1 MERLTDEENF
11 NLVADRIEAEYHGD
25 IRIIIESNYEGEFH
39 IEVQEVADEGDEEGE
54 NWEDIT
60 SDGWYGW
67 FTINEKYHLKDYK
80 EATEW
85 LEKHY

>member
-1 MERLTDEENF
+1 MEKLSDEDNF

-25 IRIIIESNYEGEFH
+25 IRILIESNYKGELH
-39 IEVQEVADEGDEEGE
+39 IEVQEVADEGDEEGD

-60 SDGWYGW
+60 SDGW

-85 LEKHY
+85 LERHY